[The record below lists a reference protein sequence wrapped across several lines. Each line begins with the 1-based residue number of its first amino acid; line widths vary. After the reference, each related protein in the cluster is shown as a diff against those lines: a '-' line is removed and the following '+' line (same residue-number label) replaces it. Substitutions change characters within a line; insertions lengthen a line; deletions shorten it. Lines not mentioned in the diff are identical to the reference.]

1 MRRALLE
8 AAARA
13 AASRAREAVVQRE
26 VARAVAALPADVQR
40 DARDRRNR
48 YLDWTVRADDAREPA
63 VARLRVAAVQME
75 LRPEPTPGHFVRHV
89 FELGVL
95 AARTGAE
102 LIVFPEDAATG
113 LTALLPGFGL
123 LQRAGAPE
131 RAAQAGGGVSVAEV
145 FAELGPAVG
154 TVYRVAFSA
163 LAEALG
169 AYVVAGTAN
178 LPVAD
183 GRVLNLAHVFAPD
196 GRLLLR
202 QPKLHLFPYEAEWG
216 IQAGAELRVFPTPW
230 GTVAA
235 PVCMDATYFETARI
249 ARGLGADLLCL
260 PIANP
265 EAYHLWKARRGVWG
279 RAQDAGVYAVQS
291 ALVGDFMGLRLE
303 GRSAVYAP
311 LDLSPAGDGVI
322 AEAEDARAETVVS
335 AVLDVERLRAW
346 RAQQPVVDAPGW
358 WRAFPDAYDRP
369 SPRRER
375 NPR

>member
-1 MRRALLE
+1 MKRRLLD
-8 AAARA
+8 AAAA
-13 AASRAREAVVQRE
+13 AAAWRAREAVVQRE
-26 VARAVAALPADVQR
+26 VARAVEALPADVQR
-40 DARDRRNR
+40 AARERRNR
-48 YLDWTVRADDAREPA
+48 YLDWTVRAESGAPHA
-63 VARLRVAAVQME
+63 AARLRVAAVQME
-75 LRPEPTPGHFVRHV
+75 LRPEPTPAHYVRHV
-89 FELGVL
+89 FDLGL
-95 AARTGAE
+95 RAAALGAE

-113 LTALLPGFGL
+113 LVALLPGFGL
-123 LQRAGAPE
+123 LQRAGGPE
-131 RAAQAGGGVSVAEV
+131 RAAEAGGGLSVADV
-145 FAELGPAVG
+145 FARLGPAVG
-154 TVYRVAFSA
+154 TVYRAAFSA

-178 LPVAD
+178 LPAGG
-183 GRVLNLAHVFAPD
+183 GRVLNIAHVFAPD

-216 IQAGAELRVFPTPW
+216 IQAGAELRVFFTPW
-230 GTVAA
+230 GAVAA

-249 ARGLGADLLCL
+249 ARGLGAELLCL

-311 LDLSPAGDGVI
+311 LDLSPAGDGVLV
-322 AEAEDARAETVVS
+322 EADDPRAETVV
-335 AVLDVERLRAW
+335 AADLDFEALRAW
-346 RAQQPVVDAPGW
+346 RARQPRVLAPGW
-358 WRAFPDAYDRP
+358 WRAFPDVYDRP
-369 SPRRER
+369 PPRRER